1 MVFSGFGHGKQNLQ
15 QNAKCKQVGG
25 KPKKNKQRLLVSDF
39 LFCSSAMQRWNLIS
53 TQPILAK
60 PFSPGA
66 PAEFV
71 RFLHGG
77 ARLQQQLDHLNVA
90 FTGRPVQRRLAS
102 G

>member
-1 MVFSGFGHGKQNLQ
+1 MHP
-15 QNAKCKQVGG
+15 NANKWVENQ
-25 KPKKNKQRLLVSDF
+25 KNKQRLLVSDF

>member
-1 MVFSGFGHGKQNLQ
+1 MQTSGRKTQ
-15 QNAKCKQVGG
+15 
-25 KPKKNKQRLLVSDF
+25 KNKQRLLVSDF
-39 LFCSSAMQRWNLIS
+39 LLCSSAMLIS

-90 FTGRPVQRRLAS
+90 STGRPVQRRLAS